1 MPEDNNK
8 EYIHFNS
15 RIKKYAF
22 LSNDFSCRFM
32 IDNKEYWHLEGYFQS
47 QLFAKV
53 NEKAEN
59 SIRNAFSPITCR
71 KLVSNYGLCP
81 DRREEWV
88 NGLRDEVM
96 MKGLIT
102 KFVTDSKL
110 SRLLVDTKDS
120 ILVNIS
126 EDSYWG
132 VGKDKQGENKLGI
145 LLMAIRKFLSVMY
158 QKE

>member
-8 EYIHFNS
+8 EYIHFNN